1 MTLFFQHPRPQ
12 TFVRTANL
20 MTSEVG
26 MGHSG
31 LALGCPG
38 LLWDGRTG
46 VHGGVSVD
54 AGSFSASQRLDR

>member
-1 MTLFFQHPRPQ
+1 MTLFFQHTRPQ

-20 MTSEVG
+20 LTSEVG

-46 VHGGVSVD
+46 VH
-54 AGSFSASQRLDR
+54 